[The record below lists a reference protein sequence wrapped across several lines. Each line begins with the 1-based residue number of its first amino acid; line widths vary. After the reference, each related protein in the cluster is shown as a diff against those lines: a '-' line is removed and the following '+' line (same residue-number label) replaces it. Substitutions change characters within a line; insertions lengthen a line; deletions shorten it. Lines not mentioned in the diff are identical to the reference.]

1 MKYIVTRH
9 NYHYV
14 DTSAVGLL
22 VTDVIIRQVVS
33 VSALIWFLPQILVT
47 LTNFGYPV

>member
-1 MKYIVTRH
+1 MMSIVIRH

-14 DTSAVGLL
+14 NTSAVGLL
-22 VTDVIIRQVVS
+22 VADGIIRQVVS
-33 VSALIWFLPQILVT
+33 VSALIWFLPQTLVT